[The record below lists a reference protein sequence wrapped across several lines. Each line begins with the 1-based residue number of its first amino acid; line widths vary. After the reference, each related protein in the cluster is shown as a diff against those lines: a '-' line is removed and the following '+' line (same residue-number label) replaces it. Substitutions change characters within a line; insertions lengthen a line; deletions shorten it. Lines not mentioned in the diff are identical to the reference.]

1 MYNDDLSVSREQ
13 VLVLLN
19 FGMIDFSS
27 QERTCPNNPVDLNYC
42 QSHQSYYTCLS
53 RSADVDGTIIVQD
66 FDPGII
72 TGGTSSHLKQ
82 EFRELEILD
91 EITKLHYER
100 SLPDHIN
107 GNRCNVLICQFQEW
121 KGNDYVPPGVHATIR
136 WDKHDLFQLLNVVTD
151 YPWNILKPEINKPK
165 VKKHK
170 SDTIGFVAARGFVPI
185 PSFTLSQKKC
195 KT

>member
-1 MYNDDLSVSREQ
+1 MLKFNEATECCMTKGAQGTTAVKCTLPNDDDLSVSREQ
-13 VLVLLN
+13 VLVLPN

-27 QERTCPNNPVDLNYC
+27 QERTRPNNPMDLNYC

-72 TGGTSSHLKQ
+72 TGGTSSHLRQ
-82 EFRELEILD
+82 EFRELETLN

-107 GNRCNVLICQFQEW
+107 GN
-121 KGNDYVPPGVHATIR
+121 YH
-136 WDKHDLFQLLNVVTD
+136 
-151 YPWNILKPEINKPK
+151 
-165 VKKHK
+165 
-170 SDTIGFVAARGFVPI
+170 
-185 PSFTLSQKKC
+185 
-195 KT
+195 